1 MGVRNQSL
9 VWKMDHEAVI
19 PAPNAKNDAGLVAR
33 ARAGDETAWS
43 AIVELHWKQV
53 WSLSRMVVR
62 DDPGA
67 EEVTQETFR
76 AVRDRLAGF
85 ETHRSLCG
93 WIQAIGRQRALEEL
107 RRRSRQPAPAGA
119 SAPGAGHP
127 DVELALTRLEPEE
140 REALLLSVAGSEPE
154 ELAQAL
160 GIDAATVRARTASA
174 RARLLEQLD
183 AGGIG

>member
-1 MGVRNQSL
+1 MGVRIQSV

-19 PAPNAKNDAGLVAR
+19 PAPNVNNDAGLAAR

-76 AVRDRLAGF
+76 TVRDRLASF
-85 ETHRSLCG
+85 EAGRSLCS

-107 RRRSRQPAPAGA
+107 RRRGRQAAPAGPKT
-119 SAPGAGHP
+119 PGAGPP
-127 DVELALTRLEPEE
+127 DTELALTRLEPDE
-140 REALLLSVAGSEPE
+140 REALLLSVAGSTPE
-154 ELAQAL
+154 ELAGAL
-160 GIDAATVRARTASA
+160 GIDAAAVRARMASA

-183 AGGIG
+183 AGAVG